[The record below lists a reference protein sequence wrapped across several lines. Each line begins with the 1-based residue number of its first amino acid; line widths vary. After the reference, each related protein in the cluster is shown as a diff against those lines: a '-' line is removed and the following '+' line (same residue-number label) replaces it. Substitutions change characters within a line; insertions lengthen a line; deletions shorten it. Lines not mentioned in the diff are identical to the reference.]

1 VEINDGVSTL
11 EGRTAAKPP
20 LQTKE
25 VPVHW
30 TMARSRSSRLPVSA
44 GHAPRKYQYIGS
56 RISAELGCYS
66 LLTVPLHQIW
76 QG

>member
-20 LQTKE
+20 LQTRE

-44 GHAPRKYQYIGS
+44 GHTARKYQYIG
-56 RISAELGCYS
+56 
-66 LLTVPLHQIW
+66 
-76 QG
+76 